1 MSKPSTL
8 FDFAGKKL
16 DLSVSHVMGILNVT
30 PDSFSDGGELMN
42 DSGLVSLSKVLE
54 RAEQMVNAGAAI
66 LDIGGESTRP
76 GAKEVSSQQ
85 EIDRVLPVVEAV
97 KRNLD
102 VIISVDTSNPELIRQ
117 CPAAGAG
124 LINDVRALA
133 REGALEASASA
144 ALPVCLMHMQGSPKD
159 MQNAPGYDDIITD
172 IAGFLAQRVKA
183 CNDAG
188 IANDRILLD
197 PGFGFGKTLEHNLE
211 LLSRLDELQALKLP
225 LLIGVS
231 RKRMIGT
238 ITGRSEK
245 DRIPGSIAAA
255 VIGVMNGA
263 RLVRTHDVAETV
275 DALKIC
281 KRSAEGSIL
290 ISKYRVKDTIIIEDV
305 EGGNAGELR
314 KNTFGTDG
322 IRGKSRLLTL
332 SPRTFMLQVRLGDG
346 KGICRY
352 RRKRKNS
359 DWSRTPGYPGTCS
372 NPRWRRGSPRPGW
385 M

>member
-1 MSKPSTL
+1 MTKSSRL

-16 DLSVSHVMGILNVT
+16 DLSISHTMGILNVT
-30 PDSFSDGGELMN
+30 PDSFSDGGELMSDN
-42 DSGLVSLSKVLE
+42 GMVSLSKVLE
-54 RAEQMVNAGAAI
+54 RAEKMVNAGAAI

-85 EIDRVLPVVEAV
+85 EMDRVLPVVEAV

-275 DALKIC
+275 DAIKIC
-281 KRSAEGSIL
+281 NEVLKA
-290 ISKYRVKDTIIIEDV
+290 V
-305 EGGNAGELR
+305 
-314 KNTFGTDG
+314 
-322 IRGKSRLLTL
+322 
-332 SPRTFMLQVRLGDG
+332 
-346 KGICRY
+346 
-352 RRKRKNS
+352 
-359 DWSRTPGYPGTCS
+359 
-372 NPRWRRGSPRPGW
+372 
-385 M
+385 

>member
-1 MSKPSTL
+1 MTTSSPL

-16 DLSVSHVMGILNVT
+16 DLSISHVMGILNVT
-30 PDSFSDGGELMN
+30 PDSFSDGGELMS

-54 RAEQMVNAGAAI
+54 RAEKMVNAGAAI

-85 EIDRVLPVVEAV
+85 EMDRVLPVVEAV

-117 CPAAGAG
+117 CPAVGAG

-133 REGALEASASA
+133 RNGAVEAA
-144 ALPVCLMHMQGSPKD
+144 AIADLPVCLMHMQGSPKD
-159 MQNAPGYDDIITD
+159 MQDAPAYDDIVDD
-172 IAGFLAQRVKA
+172 IADFLGQRVKA

-188 IANDRILLD
+188 IGNDRILLD

-211 LLSRLDELQALKLP
+211 LLGRLGELQALKLP
-225 LLIGVS
+225 LLIGIS

-238 ITGRSEK
+238 ITGRREK
-245 DRIPGSIAAA
+245 DRVPGSIAAA
-255 VIGVMNGA
+255 VIGVMHGA

-281 KRSAEGSIL
+281 NEVLKVS
-290 ISKYRVKDTIIIEDV
+290 
-305 EGGNAGELR
+305 
-314 KNTFGTDG
+314 
-322 IRGKSRLLTL
+322 
-332 SPRTFMLQVRLGDG
+332 
-346 KGICRY
+346 
-352 RRKRKNS
+352 
-359 DWSRTPGYPGTCS
+359 
-372 NPRWRRGSPRPGW
+372 
-385 M
+385 